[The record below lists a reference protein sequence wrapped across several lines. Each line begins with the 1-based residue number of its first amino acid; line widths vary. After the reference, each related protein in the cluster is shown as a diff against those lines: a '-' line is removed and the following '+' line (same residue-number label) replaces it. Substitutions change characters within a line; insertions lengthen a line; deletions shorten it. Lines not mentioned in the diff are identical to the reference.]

1 MKRKS
6 FLGLTATIL
15 FLALFFTGC
24 PQAVDPDKEVVQKP
38 STTSQKI
45 EAVETTGEM
54 GKPETAADGTITL
67 TTTDSTGGKYTF
79 KQIGGGVSSIRAAS
93 PSGTWDYTNSKN
105 IKQFEGT
112 FNGDIAKEGAND
124 LNLTVEKAADATGTL
139 QEVTE
144 PQSFNF
150 EVSDTGI
157 FSATI
162 PAVEIAKENTTT
174 TPPANEVKLI
184 KTATMEG
191 SNSGEGYFCDDEYR
205 MTYEFY
211 SDKTFKSYYQQ
222 KHTFSE
228 INFTYTF
235 EGLALEGT
243 YTGNPLVDG
252 SVIFNIQK
260 WNKFLARGGT
270 IDSSEVTEVFTA
282 YKNGATSKTITI
294 TEADMTPFSMTAQ
307 NIISGDSVIAEKHD
321 FATYSP
327 NEDNSTTFKLE
338 IVGDDTELFKLCYCL
353 GEKNGKG
360 GYNVSTQGEYC
371 DLSETISILDAT
383 ENTVIV
389 PYLFIDQDGNNTM
402 DDGTDIIVK
411 VATINLKLGYQ
422 TTAKVEIKKLPI
434 QFTISGA
441 TNQYQNIRISTGYN
455 GITVPMSKGKI
466 DVYVNNPQTGSIR
479 YISLTAEEHS
489 TNEYGS
495 LNKYSISDTVEFYLD
510 EGTPPTSVTLT
521 LYDKLEEGKKI
532 TIEEYTT
539 SETSTPEEKQFRFVE
554 GNNGNIIFYI
564 PTGTGSDGEFL
575 SPIASRTGSNLTKS
589 LINCTYAGLA
599 NLRDAANDNFTYQF
613 AGLVD
618 NMKDIVYF
626 LENRMNLTVEGKE
639 LIGL

>member
-1 MKRKS
+1 M
-6 FLGLTATIL
+6 
-15 FLALFFTGC
+15 
-24 PQAVDPDKEVVQKP
+24 
-38 STTSQKI
+38 
-45 EAVETTGEM
+45 
-54 GKPETAADGTITL
+54 
-67 TTTDSTGGKYTF
+67 
-79 KQIGGGVSSIRAAS
+79 
-93 PSGTWDYTNSKN
+93 
-105 IKQFEGT
+105 
-112 FNGDIAKEGAND
+112 
-124 LNLTVEKAADATGTL
+124 
-139 QEVTE
+139 
-144 PQSFNF
+144 
-150 EVSDTGI
+150 
-157 FSATI
+157 
-162 PAVEIAKENTTT
+162 EIAQENTTT
-174 TPPANEVKLI
+174 TPPANEVELI

-191 SNSGEGYFCDDEYR
+191 SNSGKGYFSNDEYR
-205 MTYEFY
+205 YTYKFY
-211 SDKTFKSYYQQ
+211 SDKTFKAYYEG
-222 KHTFSE
+222 KHIFEE

-235 EGLALEGT
+235 EGLAFVGT

-252 SVIFNIQK
+252 PVVLNVQK
-260 WNKFLARGGT
+260 WNKFLSSGGT

-294 TEADMTPFSMTAQ
+294 PETNLTPLTMSTQ
-307 NIISGDSVIAEKHD
+307 ISISGDSVMEEDLD
-321 FATYSP
+321 FATYTS

-338 IVGDDTELFKLCYCL
+338 ASGDDIESFKLCYCL

-360 GYNVSTQGEYC
+360 GYSVSTQGEYC
-371 DLSETISILDAT
+371 ALSETISILDAT

-434 QFTISGA
+434 QFTISGD
-441 TNQYQNIRISTGYN
+441 TSQYQNIHISTGYK
-455 GITVPMSKGKI
+455 GITVPMSEGKI
-466 DVYVNNPQTGSIR
+466 DVYVNNTQTGSIR
-479 YISLTAEEHS
+479 NISLTAEEHS

-532 TIEEYTT
+532 TVEEYPT
-539 SETSTPEEKQFRFVE
+539 SETSTTEEKQFRFVK

-575 SPIASRTGSNLTKS
+575 SPIASRTNMDLKS
-589 LINCTYAGLA
+589 CLINSTYAGIKT
-599 NLRDAANDNFTYQF
+599 LRDAAQDNLNYQF

-626 LENRMNLTVEGKE
+626 LENRMKLTVAGKD

>member
-24 PQAVDPDKEVVQKP
+24 PQAIDPDKEVVQKP

-45 EAVETTGEM
+45 EAVKTTGEM

-93 PSGTWDYTNSKN
+93 HSGIWDYTNSKN

-124 LNLTVEKAADATGTL
+124 LKLTVEKAADATGTL

-144 PQSFNF
+144 PQSFTF
-150 EVSDTGI
+150 EVSASGT
-157 FSATI
+157 FAATI
-162 PAVEIAKENTTT
+162 PAVEIVVQKEQTSD
-174 TPPANEVKLI
+174 TPKLI
-184 KTATMEG
+184 KTVTRER
-191 SNSGEGYFCDDEYR
+191 SNSGKGYFCDDEYR

-211 SDKTFKSYYQQ
+211 SDKTFKGYYQQ

-252 SVIFNIQK
+252 PVIFNTQK
-260 WNKFLARGGT
+260 WNKFLASGGT

-294 TEADMTPFSMTAQ
+294 TEADLTPFTMTWP
-307 NIISGDSVIAEKHD
+307 ITISGDTFDDNPSSS
-321 FATYSP
+321 TYTQ
-327 NEDNSTTFKLE
+327 NGDGSTTFKLE
-338 IVGDDTELFKLCYCL
+338 IVGDDAELFKLCYSL
-353 GEKNGKG
+353 AVNHGDGSYFSSTEDKY
-360 GYNVSTQGEYC
+360 YNY
-371 DLSETISILDAT
+371 SETINILDAT
-383 ENTVIV
+383 ENTAIA
-389 PYLFIDQDGNNTM
+389 PELYIDKDGNGTI
-402 DDGTDIIVK
+402 DRGTDI
-411 VATINLKLGYQ
+411 TIDLFPIDLKLGHC
-422 TTAKVEIKKLPI
+422 TTAVVDVKKYSI
-434 QFTISGA
+434 NFAVTGN
-441 TNQYQNIRISTGYN
+441 TNQYQNIHINAGY
-455 GITVPMSKGKI
+455 GDATVPMADNKI
-466 DVYVNNPQTGSIR
+466 DIYVGHVQNSASFPFIN
-479 YISLTAEEHS
+479 LTAEEHISGDYLS
-489 TNEYGS
+489 TYD
-495 LNKYSISDTVEFYLD
+495 ISDSIELYPN
-510 EGTPPTSVTLT
+510 EGTMPSSVTFT
-521 LYDKLEEGKKI
+521 LYDKLEEGEKI
-532 TIEEYTT
+532 AIQEYTT
-539 SETSTPEEKQFRFVE
+539 DSTFPDEEKKHFRFVKE
-554 GNNGNIIFYI
+554 ENGNLIFYI

-575 SPIASRTGSNLTKS
+575 SPIASRTNRDLKS
-589 LINCTYAGLA
+589 CLINSTYAGIKT
-599 NLRDAANDNFTYQF
+599 LRDAAQDNLNYQF

-626 LENRMNLTVEGKE
+626 LENRMNLTVEGKD